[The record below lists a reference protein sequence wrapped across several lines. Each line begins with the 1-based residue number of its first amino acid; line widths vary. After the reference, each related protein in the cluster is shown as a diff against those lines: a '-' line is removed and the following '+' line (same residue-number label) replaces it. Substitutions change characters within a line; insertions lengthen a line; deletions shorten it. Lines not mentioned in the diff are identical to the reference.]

1 MNSSKLGKQLISI
14 VVGIIVLIIALTII
28 IMNVNSNSSISSTIK
43 ENCHDSVKV
52 LDAEISSLLDDS
64 AMYAGVIASNESVIS
79 GTEEGSSEKV
89 LAAVD
94 SLYKAGN
101 MHTDHI
107 SVTDASGNI
116 LACYYTNA
124 NGVSVAS
131 YSHIKS
137 ALQGNILST
146 LGEDYEIRLAAVT
159 GYPVK
164 NAEGKIVGAVSVG
177 FSLENPEILANLK
190 GDSFVDY
197 TIFHGNERINTT
209 IVMKDG
215 SSLVGTKMNA
225 DIENTVISQGGTYEA
240 KAVINE
246 SDYMTAYLPLKDYN
260 GNIIGAAFAGHNLTE
275 ITADSAKTTV
285 IIVVVVVVL
294 AIVACVV
301 LVTYI
306 NKRIT
311 SPVAKISEIAS
322 QMANGNLSVR
332 SDHKSDDEIGA
343 LSDALNK
350 TVEELNVYITDIES
364 HLDNIAHGDLSTKV
378 THEYVGDFAAIKEA
392 ITKITTSLNTTLS
405 SINTASEQVN
415 SGAEQVAM
423 GAQSLSQGATEQA
436 SSIQQLSS
444 SIMTVSDQI
453 NENAK
458 NVNIANGYVQE
469 SRAGIENSNVSM
481 QQMLEAM
488 NDIND
493 SSAQINKIIKV
504 IDDIA
509 FQTNILALNAAVEAA
524 RAGSAGKGFAVV
536 ADEVR
541 NLASKSA
548 DAVKQTTLLIQRA
561 IESVEKGTAIAETT
575 ANALEDA
582 KEKTTMVVDTIEKIH
597 KASGEQAEAINQ
609 ITIGVEQISAVVQTN
624 SATSEQSAAASEE
637 LSGQAQM
644 LKEEIS
650 QFTFD
655 TSIVGDSNEY
665 TPSSSNYTTYSTPS
679 TSEKK
684 APIKIDLDGFDSD
697 DKY

>member
-1 MNSSKLGKQLISI
+1 MNSSKLGTQLIAI
-14 VVGIIVLIIALTII
+14 VVGIMALIIALTII
-28 IMNVNSNSSISSTIK
+28 VMKTNSDNSISSTVQ
-43 ENCHDSVKV
+43 ESCHDSVKV
-52 LDAEISSLLDDS
+52 LDTEISSLLDDS
-64 AMYAGVIASNESVIS
+64 AMYAGIFAADAEIVGGA
-79 GTEEGSSEKV
+79 EEGNSEKV

-94 SLYKAGN
+94 RLYNAGN
-101 MHTDHI
+101 MHTNHI

-116 LACYYTNA
+116 LACYYTEA
-124 NGVSVAS
+124 NGVSVAE
-131 YSHIKS
+131 YSHIKE
-137 ALQGNILST
+137 ALQGNTVST

-159 GYPVK
+159 GQPLK
-164 NAEGKIVGAVSVG
+164 NAEGKVVGVVSVG
-177 FSLENPEILANLK
+177 FSLESAEILTDLK
-190 GDSFVDY
+190 GDSIVDY
-197 TIFHGNERINTT
+197 TIFHANERINTT

-215 SSLVGTKMNA
+215 SSLVGTKMNG
-225 DIENTVISQGGTYEA
+225 DIENVVINQGGAYEA
-240 KAVINE
+240 EAVINE
-246 SDYMTAYLPLKDYN
+246 CDYMTAYLPLKDYH
-260 GNIIGAAFAGHNLTE
+260 GNVVGAAFAGHNLTE
-275 ITADSAKTTV
+275 ITAESTKTTAI
-285 IIVVVVVVL
+285 IIVVVIVI
-294 AIVACVV
+294 AIVACIV

-306 NKRIT
+306 NKKIT
-311 SPVAKISEIAS
+311 SPVAKISEIAN
-322 QMANGNLSVR
+322 QMSNGNLKVH
-332 SDHKSDDEIGA
+332 SDYKSNDEIGM
-343 LSDALNK
+343 LSSAINK
-350 TVEELNVYITDIES
+350 TVEELNLYITDIES
-364 HLDNIAHGDLSTKV
+364 HLDSIAHGDLSVKV
-378 THEYVGDFAAIKEA
+378 TNEYIGDFAAIKEA
-392 ITKITTSLNTTLS
+392 ITKITASLNTTLS

-469 SRAGIENSNVSM
+469 SRTGIENSNISM

-524 RAGSAGKGFAVV
+524 RAGTAGKGFAVV

-575 ANALEDA
+575 AKALEDA

-655 TSIVGDSNEY
+655 ASVASGYGY
-665 TPSSSNYTTYSTPS
+665 TPSSSNHTTYSAPS
-679 TSEKK
+679 HSEKK
-684 APIKIDLDGFDSD
+684 APIKIDLDGFDND